1 MTTQEIYNQIIAK
14 KTNYSELDNLNSTSN
29 VSIWRLWAFIFA
41 FFSKSID
48 ELFETF
54 KTYIE
59 SVFAKNQAGTLQWW
73 LNKIKEFQLNDE
85 LFVVDGVFKYNL
97 IDVSKQIIVQVA
109 LEVENRILVFKC
121 VKSVDDVLT
130 PLTSSEITSLTAYI
144 NKIKFPGTFIQILS
158 QKADDLR
165 LSYRIYYD
173 ALLDKTNIETEIN
186 ATILNYLNNIIF
198 NGKFIITELTD
209 LLQNI
214 SGVTNPVYLNGQV
227 KNHFQTEDEYSE
239 IADFATAKAG
249 YFILNTLTLE
259 FIAE

>member
-1 MTTQEIYNQIIAK
+1 MTTQEIYNQILAEK
-14 KTNYSELDNLNSTSN
+14 SNYLDLDSLNSTSN
-29 VSIWRLWAFIFA
+29 VSIWRKWAFIFA
-41 FFSKSID
+41 FFSKSIE

-54 KTYIE
+54 KIYIE

-73 LNKIKEFQLNDE
+73 LTKIKEFQLNDE
-85 LFVVDGVFKYNL
+85 LIFVDGIFKYNL
-97 IDVSKQIIVQVA
+97 IDISKQIIAQVA

-121 VKSVDDVLT
+121 VKSVEDVLT
-130 PLTSSEITSLTAYI
+130 PLTSSEITALTAYI
-144 NKIKFPGTFIQILS
+144 NKIKFPGTFTQILS
-158 QKADDLR
+158 QEADDLK

-186 ATILNYLNNIIF
+186 ATISNYLNNIVF
-198 NGKFIITELTD
+198 NGKFVITELTD
-209 LLQNI
+209 LLQN
-214 SGVTNPVYLNGQV
+214 VTGIINPVYLNGQV